1 MDNKKDNKYYAD
13 KIVADLEFIIKHT
26 KDINIKDFE
35 TNEILVDSVM
45 FRLIQVSENSD
56 RLSEAFKAYHK
67 TIPWRALKGMRNKIV
82 NEYGNVDMSVIYDTV
97 KNDIPEL
104 LKELKQITV

>member
-35 TNEILVDSVM
+35 TN
-45 FRLIQVSENSD
+45 
-56 RLSEAFKAYHK
+56 
-67 TIPWRALKGMRNKIV
+67 
-82 NEYGNVDMSVIYDTV
+82 
-97 KNDIPEL
+97 
-104 LKELKQITV
+104 